1 MSDQSHSH
9 PTPGLYL
16 LILLALVAGTCLTWG
31 IAFVNV
37 HIVIFNHD
45 ISLNPAVAL
54 TIAVVKAVLVIL
66 FFMHVI
72 YSSKLT
78 KLTVAAGFFWLL
90 IMITM
95 SLSDYMTRT
104 FQP

>member
-1 MSDQSHSH
+1 MSEPTHSH
-9 PTPGLYL
+9 PTPGLYAI
-16 LILLALVAGTCLTWG
+16 ILLALVIGTCLTWG
-31 IAFVNV
+31 IAFV
-37 HIVIFNHD
+37 D
-45 ISLNPAVAL
+45 LGKWNPVVAL

-66 FFMHVI
+66 FFMHVF

-95 SLSDYMTRT
+95 SLSDYATRT
-104 FQP
+104 FVP